1 MKIKRNTSVNQSIV
15 LKEFLPIESTADLV
29 LFGEPYDANSKKS
42 INSYQVINTFFRNYD
57 KPWKQKYKYV
67 TYFPCWSVTSLINIL
82 SKIAASIDE
91 DGYVEFS
98 VDKNGCIINLV
109 NCGCESQSGYSL
121 IDACYSMIIKL
132 HEQNLI

>member
-57 KPWKQKYKYV
+57 KPWKQKYK
-67 TYFPCWSVTSLINIL
+67 
-82 SKIAASIDE
+82 
-91 DGYVEFS
+91 
-98 VDKNGCIINLV
+98 
-109 NCGCESQSGYSL
+109 
-121 IDACYSMIIKL
+121 
-132 HEQNLI
+132 